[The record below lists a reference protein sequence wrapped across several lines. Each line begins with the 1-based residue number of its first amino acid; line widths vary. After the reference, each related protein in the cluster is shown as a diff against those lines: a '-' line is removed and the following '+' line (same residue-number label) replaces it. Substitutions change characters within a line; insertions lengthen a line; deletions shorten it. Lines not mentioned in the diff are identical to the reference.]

1 MISKGSLVRYL
12 IYNGTGSNGL
22 RRNGIYLVVSDT
34 YMTERRRRNRMGP
47 ACKLLVDGVGIHV
60 DAKNLEIVE

>member
-1 MISKGSLVRYL
+1 MISKGCLVRYL
-12 IYNGTGSNGL
+12 KHNGTGRMGL
-22 RRNGIYLVVSDT
+22 CYDGIYLVVSDT

-60 DAKNLEIVE
+60 DVKNLEIVQ